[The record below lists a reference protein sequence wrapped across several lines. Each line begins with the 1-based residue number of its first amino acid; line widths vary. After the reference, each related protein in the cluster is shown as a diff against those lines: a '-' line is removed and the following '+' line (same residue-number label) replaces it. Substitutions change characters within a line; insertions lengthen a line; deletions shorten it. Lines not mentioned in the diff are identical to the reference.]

1 MTTLCALGFIGS
13 LLYSIV
19 KCRKGDRVAD
29 SGIDWRIVL
38 PMVVG
43 GIGGALAVTGNNPL
57 GFLISYPISIALWFF
72 LFMAFCLE

>member
-13 LLYSIV
+13 LLYSIFTI
-19 KCRKGDRVAD
+19 RRGDRVAD

-38 PMVVG
+38 PMVIG
-43 GIGGALAVTGNNPL
+43 GICGGLTVS
-57 GFLISYPISIALWFF
+57 GFSIAFIITYPISIALWFF